1 MVIHDNNGVK
11 YYDHSVM
18 LISEADIL
26 NGDPSTKGPETKVFA
41 SVLNVTQKALRPS
54 EFDKIIDS
62 NTQFSLEQT
71 TPHPTKSEDFG

>member
-26 NGDPSTKGPETKVFA
+26 NGDPSTSGPSSNSA
-41 SVLNVTQKALRPS
+41 SVLNVAQKALLPS
-54 EFDKIIDS
+54 GFDKIIDS
-62 NTQFSLEQT
+62 NTRFSLEQT
-71 TPHPTKSEDFG
+71 PPHPTKSEDFG